1 VNVTPLEQL
10 RSSTAEV
17 DRVCVLLAAPDP
29 EALDGCSAVLA
40 AAARGIEE
48 LQPCLG
54 GLAADPEALAEAWR
68 LQRTVRRAGTLLVNA
83 AAYHR
88 HWQDLV
94 AVRTAGYGPG
104 GRPGEPPRT
113 GSLCMRG

>member
-1 VNVTPLEQL
+1 MTPLEQL

-17 DRVCVLLAAPDP
+17 DRVCGLLAAPNP

-40 AAARGIEE
+40 AAAHRIEA
-48 LQPCLG
+48 LQPCLLS
-54 GLAADPEALAEAWR
+54 LAGDAEALAEAGR
-68 LQRTVRRAGTLLVNA
+68 LRWAVCRAGKLVANA
-83 AAYHR
+83 ADYHR
-88 HWQDLV
+88 QWQDLV